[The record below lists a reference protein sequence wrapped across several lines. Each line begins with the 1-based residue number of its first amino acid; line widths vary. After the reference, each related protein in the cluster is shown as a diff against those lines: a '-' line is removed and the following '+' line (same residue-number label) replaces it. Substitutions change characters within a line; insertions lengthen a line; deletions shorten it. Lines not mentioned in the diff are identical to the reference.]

1 MNAKVQAKQYR
12 YNSVS
17 LNVPVFISKENP
29 PNCHSSVYFKTAS
42 FSMSNQRTHD
52 QSIKLSHASPLLT
65 VGMAE
70 NLIITITM
78 PASVVYFDK
87 PPTSKYISLA
97 TQTQSLMQRIRYCN
111 NRIGSLGHFNHK
123 KPCTEKSTKEKSEW
137 ELSIKGGSSVKGWNS
152 KPEASFQHV

>member
-42 FSMSNQRTHD
+42 FSTSNQRTRD
-52 QSIKLSHASPLLT
+52 QSIKLSHASPPLT

-78 PASVVYFDK
+78 PASVVCFDK
-87 PPTSKYISLA
+87 PPTSEYTSLA
-97 TQTQSLMQRIRYCN
+97 TRTQSLMQRIRYCN

-123 KPCTEKSTKEKSEW
+123 KPCTEKSTKGKSE
-137 ELSIKGGSSVKGWNS
+137 
-152 KPEASFQHV
+152 